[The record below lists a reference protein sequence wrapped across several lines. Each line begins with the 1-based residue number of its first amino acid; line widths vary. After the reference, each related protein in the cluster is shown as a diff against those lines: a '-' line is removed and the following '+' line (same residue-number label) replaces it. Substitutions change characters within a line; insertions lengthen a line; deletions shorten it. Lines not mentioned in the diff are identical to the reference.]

1 MTQMTITEA
10 LAELK
15 MLQKRIAK
23 KESGLEPY
31 LLRQDKVKD
40 PLSAEGGSAAWV
52 AAQRQGL
59 SDLHER
65 IVKIRG
71 SINRANSDTMLALGG
86 KERSIADWIVWRRDV
101 APLVARLHS
110 ALNGAVRQARDF
122 AKSKNVRLLTDGSEA
137 GPDDIVVSFRET
149 DLQAEI
155 EAHEE
160 LMGTLDGKLSLLN
173 ATTLVTIPD

>member
-71 SINRANSDTMLALGG
+71 SINRA
-86 KERSIADWIVWRRDV
+86 IADWIVWRRDV